1 MTTDGD
7 GGAVNKETVKPPLD
21 QLVVNLLDLV
31 FENLLL
37 EGSFGRVYQRRPA
50 TAGQTQGVMV
60 KTIWMGLTE
69 KHTVKLVTESS
80 TLYPVLHK
88 HVVPLLATSDDL
100 LIPQPWQSQKVA
112 FLLSPASVS

>member
-1 MTTDGD
+1 MTADGD
-7 GGAVNKETVKPPLD
+7 GGVVNKETVKPPLD

-80 TLYPVLHK
+80 TLYPVLYK
-88 HVVPLLATSDDL
+88 PQLVSTNSIIFFLNLAT
-100 LIPQPWQSQKVA
+100 A
-112 FLLSPASVS
+112 YSPKAKWSTLMSR